1 MDKGLAESALEG
13 TPSTSAES
21 SGNSGKSSVPRSGEL
36 TGKTSLFDS
45 KYSQKSKI
53 ASQHSSE
60 NKKILSKQATPE
72 GGSNENPLTPIAEVE
87 VPEDPVPIP
96 SECPVQTSII
106 TVLMKCV
113 IAVVTAEKAAAA
125 KVFFETQYNILTS
138 GEKTPRSMRRRQLE
152 EAFCHDISMSPGEK
166 ANIRRAWA
174 RDETD
179 HLREIRVMKSHTTKG
194 PKGKATSVASKYE
207 TVKILGK
214 GSFGVVRL
222 VREKPGEEYVLPF
235 KCCQRLKT
243 NICLVSH
250 ARRRSMP

>member
-21 SGNSGKSSVPRSGEL
+21 SSGKSSVPRSGEL

-60 NKKILSKQATPE
+60 NKKILSKQTTPE
-72 GGSNENPLTPIAEVE
+72 GGSNENPLTPIAEVD
-87 VPEDPVPIP
+87 VPEDPVPTP
-96 SECPVQTSII
+96 SESPIQTLII
-106 TVLMKCV
+106 TLLMKCV
-113 IAVVTAEKAAAA
+113 LAVVTAEKAAAA

-138 GEKTPRSMRRRQLE
+138 GEMTPRSMRRQQLE
-152 EAFCHDISMSPGEK
+152 EALFHDISMSPTEK

-194 PKGKATSVASKYE
+194 LKGKATSVASKYE

-222 VREKPGEEYVLPF
+222 VREKPEKE
-235 KCCQRLKT
+235 
-243 NICLVSH
+243 
-250 ARRRSMP
+250 

>member
-21 SGNSGKSSVPRSGEL
+21 SSNSGKSSVPRSGEL

-60 NKKILSKQATPE
+60 NKKLLSKQATPE

-87 VPEDPVPIP
+87 VPEDPVPTP
-96 SECPVQTSII
+96 SECPMQTLII
-106 TVLMKCV
+106 TLLMKTV
-113 IAVVTAEKAAAA
+113 PAVVTAEKAAAA

-138 GEKTPRSMRRRQLE
+138 GEMTPRSMRRHQLE
-152 EAFCHDISMSPGEK
+152 EALLHDIILTPAEK
-166 ANIRRAWA
+166 GNIRRTWA

-194 PKGKATSVASKYE
+194 LKGKASIASKYE

-222 VREKPGEEYVLPF
+222 VREKPEKE
-235 KCCQRLKT
+235 
-243 NICLVSH
+243 
-250 ARRRSMP
+250 